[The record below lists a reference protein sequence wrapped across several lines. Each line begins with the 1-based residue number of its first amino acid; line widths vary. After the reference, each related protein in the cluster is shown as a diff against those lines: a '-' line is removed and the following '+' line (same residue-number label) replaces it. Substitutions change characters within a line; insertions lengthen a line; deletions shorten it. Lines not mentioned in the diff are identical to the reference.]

1 MGTKSKPTADDAA
14 PSVDDVIETFWCD
27 VRQLQILMRVEQ
39 AKLVLPRPEYVSQ
52 KANHLRDNFVV
63 ASKVFDQWHTRFAK
77 LHPDPIKFFGVT
89 ATSYGAMIRELT
101 FRSFK
106 ILESLRL
113 GFAKPQ
119 YSIVTTSFSPYSFS
133 LNDVKKLRR
142 WFDTQEP
149 FHFSGLPDEQ
159 VSQIHQRFGELLV
172 GFRQECAQVEP
183 LKLDQQST
191 AAATDHKSEARI
203 VAAIANLLQKPKRTK
218 RKAKRPAHR
227 PQDTDANQDAKI
239 ADKWNAWRAKG
250 NPRSIVLFVQDFG
263 YDEGKTRDALER
275 VRSRRKK
282 SVKRI

>member
-1 MGTKSKPTADDAA
+1 MGTKSKPTGDDAA

-27 VRQLQILMRVEQ
+27 LRQLQILMRAEQ

-63 ASKVFDQWHTRFAK
+63 AGKVFDQWHTRFAK
-77 LHPDPIKFFGVT
+77 LHTDPIKFFGVT

-113 GFAKPQ
+113 GFAAPQ
-119 YSIVTTSFSPYSFS
+119 YSIVTTSFSRYSFS

-149 FHFSGLPDEQ
+149 FHFSGSPDEQ
-159 VSQIHQRFGELLV
+159 VAQIHQRFGELLV

-183 LKLDQQST
+183 LKPHQQPT
-191 AAATDHKSEARI
+191 DAATDHKSEARI
-203 VAAIANLLQKPKRTK
+203 VAAIANLLEKPKRTK
-218 RKAKRPAHR
+218 QKATRPAHR
-227 PQDTDANQDAKI
+227 PPDTDAKQDAI
-239 ADKWNAWRAKG
+239 IRSQWHAWRAKG
-250 NPRSIVLFVQDFG
+250 NPRSVALFADDFG
-263 YDEGKTRDALER
+263 YDKEDARAAMER
-275 VRSRRKK
+275 HRKRP
-282 SVKRI
+282 VKQI

>member
-27 VRQLQILMRVEQ
+27 LRQLQILMRAEQ

-63 ASKVFDQWHTRFAK
+63 AGKVFDQWHTQFAK
-77 LHPDPIKFFGVT
+77 LHTDPIKFFGVT

-101 FRSFK
+101 LRSFK

-113 GFAKPQ
+113 GFTAPQ

-149 FHFSGLPDEQ
+149 FRFSGSPDEQ
-159 VSQIHQRFGELLV
+159 VAQIHQRFGELLV

-183 LKLDQQST
+183 SKSNQQSADAFGQSSDKLKRPSDT
-191 AAATDHKSEARI
+191 AKKTTRKTKRRELDSHGWACIEEFKDARKRRDPQRMSAI
-203 VAAIANLLQKPKRTK
+203 VREYVAGHPGVRGSSLQKALYDNSDQWKPKP
-218 RKAKRPAHR
+218 RKA
-227 PQDTDANQDAKI
+227 D
-239 ADKWNAWRAKG
+239 
-250 NPRSIVLFVQDFG
+250 
-263 YDEGKTRDALER
+263 
-275 VRSRRKK
+275 
-282 SVKRI
+282 